1 MEEQADEA
9 YKAKRQNIKG
19 LQTLQLRR
27 SVYSVSENTLGFGH
41 SATSQQQWHMPAI
54 PALGT

>member
-1 MEEQADEA
+1 MEGQADEA
-9 YKAKRQNIKG
+9 YEAKRQNIKG

-27 SVYSVSENTLGFGH
+27 SVYSVSEDTLCFGH
-41 SATSQQQWHMPAI
+41 SATSYQEWHMPAI